1 MSLSTHYPVNTNGRD
16 FVVGDIHGCFDLLS
30 KVLRD
35 IRFDPDADRLFSV
48 GDLVDRGP
56 RSAQVGEWLAR
67 PWFHPV
73 RGNHEQMAIDYVRGE
88 LDFLEYQINGGGW
101 FIGLPAGRQ
110 AEIAR
115 MFGALPIAIEVGT
128 RAGAVGIVHAD
139 CPFDSWQELI
149 AELDSEDGEVIADIS
164 MWSRERFGAR
174 IASRVAGI
182 TKIFV
187 GHTPVDRDLL
197 LGNVHYIDTGAVFN
211 QALTVLPLE
220 QE

>member
-101 FIGLPAGRQ
+101 FIDLPAGRQ

-149 AELDSEDGEVIADIS
+149 AELDSEDGEAIADIS
-164 MWSRERFGAR
+164 MRSRERFGAR